1 MTIIFELARRFAP
14 QLILGIAILSVL
26 AGVYFWGSSNGSART
41 SAHYQ
46 AIIAERDRA
55 AAQALAQALE
65 DERANARAA
74 MDAERKQIEAKAK
87 TEQQFEII
95 TKTVTQY
102 VEQTPSL
109 SACVADPV
117 FVRLWNSA
125 NRGSASSDDTSA
137 R

>member
-1 MTIIFELARRFAP
+1 MTLIIELARRFLP
-14 QLILGIAILSVL
+14 QIILALAILSVL
-26 AGVYFWGSSNGSART
+26 AGVYLWGSSNGSART

-74 MDAERKQIEAKAK
+74 MEAERKQIEAKAK
-87 TEQQFEII
+87 TEKQFEII

-125 NRGSASSDDTSA
+125 NRGAATGDGSPT